1 MVTTPLVVE
10 HVTMIGE
17 LASAIIVQHE
27 GRRVVIPRALVL
39 PGSEL
44 SKPGDHGRIVV
55 PRDHAYDLALIHP
68 ATVRER
74 E

>member
-1 MVTTPLVVE
+1 MATTPLVVE
-10 HVTMIGE
+10 QVTMIGE
-17 LASAIIVQHE
+17 LESAIVVQHE

-55 PRDHAYDLALIHP
+55 PSDQAYDLALIRP
-68 ATVRER
+68 DTVRER